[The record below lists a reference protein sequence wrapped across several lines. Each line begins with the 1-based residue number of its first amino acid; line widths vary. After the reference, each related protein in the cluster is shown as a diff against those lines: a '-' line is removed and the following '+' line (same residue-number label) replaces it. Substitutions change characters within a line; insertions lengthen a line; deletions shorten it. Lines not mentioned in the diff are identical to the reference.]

1 VRRYAEG
8 AAQIVFH
15 DLLLDILGGSELQQ
29 KIQGEVGIFSR
40 DAEHRCRNFVEPS
53 PETVQQRK
61 DLKRKKV
68 LLKNLLRQLSRF

>member
-15 DLLLDILGGSELQQ
+15 DLLLDIQGGSELQEKLQ
-29 KIQGEVGIFSR
+29 REVGIFGR
-40 DAEHRCRNFVEPS
+40 DAEKRCRNFVEPS

-68 LLKNLLRQLSRF
+68 LLKNLLVRLSRF